1 MKILLLAPQPFF
13 QERGTPIAV
22 HWVLKAL
29 SKRGDSVDLLTY
41 PEGKDVTY
49 PGLRIFRS
57 KYLPFA
63 TQIPLG
69 FSWKKLVHG
78 FFLFCSAFSLCR
90 KNNYDLLHAVEE
102 SVFMAMVLKI
112 FFRIPYIYDM
122 DSSLANQLVESRP
135 FLKCFSPLFHG
146 FEKQALRKS
155 QGVLAVC
162 ESLVQIA
169 KKQGAKNVCLLP
181 DISLWEE
188 STPGENITEI
198 RKEFAMGAPIALYI
212 GNLEAYQG
220 IDLLLESAA
229 LLKTRQDFH
238 LVFIGGTEKHIA
250 FYQDRTKQLGLEK
263 ITRFLGPRPL
273 SDIRAYLEQADI
285 LLSPRIRGNNTP
297 MKVYTYLHSG
307 KVVLATNIVSHTQIL
322 SESVCAL
329 ADATPET
336 FSQRL
341 SELLQNENERKTL
354 GEAGKKFVEKEY
366 SFSVLEKKLGNFYEA
381 LEVPSTSNL

>member
-22 HWVLKAL
+22 HWVLKVL

-41 PEGKDVTY
+41 PEGKDVAY

-57 KYLPFA
+57 QRLSFA
-63 TQIPLG
+63 SQIPPG
-69 FSWKKLVHG
+69 FSWKKLIHG
-78 FFLFCSAFSLCR
+78 IFLFCSAFSLCR
-90 KNNYDLLHAVEE
+90 KNNYDLIHAVEE
-102 SVFMAMVLKI
+102 SVFMAMVLKL
-112 FFRIPYIYDM
+112 FFRIPYLYDM
-122 DSSLANQLVESRP
+122 DSSLANQLIESRP
-135 FLKCFSPLFHG
+135 FLKCLSPLFHG
-146 FEKQALRKS
+146 FEKQALCKS

-169 KKQGAKNVCLLP
+169 KEHGAKNVCLLP

-188 STPGENITEI
+188 SSPGKNITEI
-198 RKEFAMGAPIALYI
+198 RKEFAIRAPIALYI

-229 LLKTRQDFH
+229 LLKTKQDFH
-238 LVFIGGTEKHIA
+238 LVFIGGTDKHIA
-250 FYQDRTKQLGLEK
+250 FYQHRTKQLGLEK
-263 ITRFLGPRPL
+263 ITHFLGPRPL

-307 KVVLATNIVSHTQIL
+307 KVVLATKIVSHTQIL

-329 ADATPET
+329 AGATPEA

-341 SELLQNENERKTL
+341 SELLHNENEQKRL

-366 SFSVLEKKLGNFYEA
+366 SFSVFEKKLKNFYEA
-381 LEVPSTSNL
+381 LEVKASNL